1 MLIFL
6 QELRKARFAAAAAGL
21 QTQRRHVVH
30 CADFAVLRAPRAAQT
45 CAVGIV
51 GGSDLSKISE
61 QLGADGSY
69 AASSAVRR
77 ARSVARF

>member
-1 MLIFL
+1 MLTFL

-21 QTQRRHVVH
+21 RTQRSTLVH

-51 GGSDLSKISE
+51 GGSDLVKISE
-61 QLGADGSY
+61 QLGADGSH
-69 AASSAVRR
+69 AASSFVCRSCCVAVR
-77 ARSVARF
+77 